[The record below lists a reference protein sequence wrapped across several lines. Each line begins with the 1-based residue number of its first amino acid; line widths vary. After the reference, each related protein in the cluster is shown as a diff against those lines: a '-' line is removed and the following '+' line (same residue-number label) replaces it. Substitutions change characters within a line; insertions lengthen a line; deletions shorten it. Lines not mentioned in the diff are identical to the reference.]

1 MAIIIVICFIATTL
15 HMIEIVINL
24 LSINTMDTMD

>member
-1 MAIIIVICFIATTL
+1 MAIIIIVVCFIATTL

-24 LSINTMDTMD
+24 LSINTVD